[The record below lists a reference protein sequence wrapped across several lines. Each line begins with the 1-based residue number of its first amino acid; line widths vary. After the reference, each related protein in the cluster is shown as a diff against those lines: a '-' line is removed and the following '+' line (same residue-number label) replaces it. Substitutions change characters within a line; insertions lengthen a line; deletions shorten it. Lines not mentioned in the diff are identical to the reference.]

1 MARFFSGMPLRTLL
15 IISLLTYFGVSANAL
30 TLALSDTERSHLQQL
45 GTVKFCV
52 DPDWSPFEVIDDT
65 DQHVGIAADLLA
77 LVAERTGLPL
87 RLLKTKSWTE
97 SLEASR
103 TGRCQLISLLNQ
115 TPERDAWLIFTQPIL
130 TDDNIL
136 ITREDHPFVVDL
148 DSLQGQ
154 TMVLPKGTSIE
165 ERVRREFPQLKI
177 IVTDSE
183 AQALQMVS
191 DRKASMTMRSLIV
204 AAYTIKRE
212 GWFNLKI
219 AGHEV
224 RTPLAVI
231 DASTQV
237 LMLRLKA
244 DTDKLPLVQ
253 RIHRGAATRV
263 AQKR

>member
-1 MARFFSGMPLRTLL
+1 M
-15 IISLLTYFGVSANAL
+15 
-30 TLALSDTERSHLQQL
+30 
-45 GTVKFCV
+45 
-52 DPDWSPFEVIDDT
+52 
-65 DQHVGIAADLLA
+65 
-77 LVAERTGLPL
+77 AERTGLPL

-115 TPERDAWLIFTQPIL
+115 TPEREAWLIFTQPIL

-136 ITREDHPFVVDL
+136 ITREDHPIVVDL

-191 DRKASMTMRSLIV
+191 DRKANMTMRSLIV

-224 RTPLAVI
+224 RTPLAAI

-253 RIHRGAATRV
+253 RIHRGATTRV
-263 AQKR
+263 A